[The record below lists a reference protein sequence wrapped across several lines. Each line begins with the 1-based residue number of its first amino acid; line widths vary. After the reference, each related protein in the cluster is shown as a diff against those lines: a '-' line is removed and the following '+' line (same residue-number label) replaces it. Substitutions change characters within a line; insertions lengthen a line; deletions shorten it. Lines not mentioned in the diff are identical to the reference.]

1 MMTKLS
7 ERMLHLR
14 KQKNLQQKTLA
25 EILGKSVREYQRYEH
40 GEHEPT
46 ASSIIALAQ
55 FYGVTSDYLLGL
67 CNECGESGE

>member
-67 CNECGESGE
+67 SDEESGE

>member
-1 MMTKLS
+1 M
-7 ERMLHLR
+7 
-14 KQKNLQQKTLA
+14 
-25 EILGKSVREYQRYEH
+25 REYQRYEH

-67 CNECGESGE
+67 SDEESGE